1 MARDGVLTFQVG
13 TADISELGAPLCV
26 MSPST
31 GCLRILW
38 WQLRRATRSQLLGGP
53 VEGEGPSHRGFSRG
67 FVRSCAISKFFFRAD
82 NCLKIRSTPPL
93 CFLSNA
99 YFMRPSD
106 SNKAMTVLIQDS
118 FL

>member
-26 MSPST
+26 ISPSS

-53 VEGEGPSHRGFSRG
+53 VEGEGPSHRGFSRDL
-67 FVRSCAISKFFFRAD
+67 VRFGEISKIFFRAD
-82 NCLKIRSTPPL
+82 NCLKNRSKEAGNELNNESAKIR
-93 CFLSNA
+93 
-99 YFMRPSD
+99 
-106 SNKAMTVLIQDS
+106 
-118 FL
+118 